1 MMDLSDTS
9 LDNNYVDQL
18 IDMLYS
24 QAGLGKRQNMDFNAF
39 KKLFA
44 AEEFEQTLEKATLG
58 LQGTSAIFSNA
69 FYYLFVICEI
79 DK

>member
-18 IDMLYS
+18 IDMLYN
-24 QAGLGKRQNMDFNAF
+24 QAGLAKRQNMDFNAF

-44 AEEFEQTLEKATLG
+44 AEEFEQTLQKATLG
-58 LQGTSAIFSNA
+58 LQGTCAILSNA
-69 FYYLFVICEI
+69 GLLFIHVL
-79 DK
+79 